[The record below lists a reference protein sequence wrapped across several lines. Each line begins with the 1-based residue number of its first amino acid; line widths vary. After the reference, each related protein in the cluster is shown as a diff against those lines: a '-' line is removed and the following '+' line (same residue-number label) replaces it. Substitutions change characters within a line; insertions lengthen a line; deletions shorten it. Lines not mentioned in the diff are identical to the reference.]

1 MERKTITKEKVVGM
15 QVVDG
20 DAHLAGTVK
29 DVSFAIGEAK
39 MYIIVEM
46 KDGRTQEVSW
56 DEIQAAGDFVL
67 LKPKAKMAATPT
79 YTAPTAA
86 AAQTAST
93 TQPVCHSCGKP
104 LTYIEQYKRWYCYNE
119 QKYV

>member
-1 MERKTITKEKVVGM
+1 MERRTITKEKVIGM
-15 QVVDG
+15 QVIDG
-20 DAHLAGTVK
+20 EARLIGVVK

-39 MYIIVEM
+39 MYVIIET
-46 KDGRTQEVSW
+46 KDGRTQEVPW

-67 LKPKAKMAATPT
+67 LKPKPKIVAVTPT
-79 YTAPTAA
+79 VTAVPTAPAAPTA
-86 AAQTAST
+86 QPLCST
-93 TQPVCHSCGKP
+93 CGKP